1 VVPADAPQPPVL
13 ADLPAELNTIAPLT
27 PDVTR
32 RTVTLNASGLLNFLD
47 GQSFHSPTSELP
59 RVGSTEEWDIVNV
72 TGNIHSIHLHLIQFQ
87 IVGRQTITAGYNTR
101 WRNENGTSLPLA
113 VPTKPVLVDEFLTSP
128 TLNPPA
134 APEAGW
140 KDTIVAPAN
149 AVTRIR
155 ARWAP
160 QENDQTPQP
169 GVNPFPFDPTNPDD
183 PGYIWHCHL
192 LEHEDHDMM
201 RSIEVVK

>member
-1 VVPADAPQPPVL
+1 
-13 ADLPAELNTIAPLT
+13 
-27 PDVTR
+27 
-32 RTVTLNASGLLNFLD
+32 
-47 GQSFHSPTSELP
+47 
-59 RVGSTEEWDIVNV
+59 VGSTEEWDIVNV

-101 WRNENGTSLPLA
+101 WRTENGTSLPLA

-155 ARWAP
+155 VRWAP